1 VRTRRLFIFNIVAL
15 IVIIAILFG
24 GYYWIDQRNK
34 YIKTD
39 NAQVTGQQVVISAP
53 ATGKLVDWKGKV
65 GTTFSSGDTIGT
77 VEVPPSAGQKQP
89 VDINVTAP
97 TDGTIVQDMA
107 VKNQFVAAGT
117 PLAYSYDMK
126 HLWVTANIKETQI
139 DDVQVGQTVDV
150 YVDAFPGAT
159 LTGTVSQI
167 GYATA
172 STFSLLPQ
180 SNDNANYTKVTQV
193 IPVKITLDGYQGM
206 RLVPGM
212 NVRVR
217 IHR

>member
-1 VRTRRLFIFNIVAL
+1 MKTRRLLIFNIIAL

-24 GYYWIDQRNK
+24 GYYWLDQRNK

-39 NAQVTGQQVVISAP
+39 NAQVTGQEVVLSAP
-53 ATGKLVDWKGKV
+53 ATGKLVNWKGDL
-65 GTTFSSGDTIGT
+65 GYTFKSGDTLGT
-77 VEVPPSAGQKQP
+77 VEVPPSAGQHEP
-89 VDINVTAP
+89 VDVDVKAP
-97 TDGTIVQDMA
+97 TDGTVVQDIA
-107 VKNQFVAAGT
+107 VKNQFVAAGS
-117 PLAYSYDMK
+117 PLAYSYDLK

-139 DDVQVGQTVDV
+139 NDVKVGQTVDV
-150 YVDAFPGAT
+150 YVDAFPGSS

-180 SNDNANYTKVTQV
+180 SNDTANYTKVTQV
-193 IPVKITLDGYQGM
+193 IPVKITLSGYQGM

-212 NVRVR
+212 NVSVR
-217 IHR
+217 IHK

>member
-1 VRTRRLFIFNIVAL
+1 MRTRRLLIFNIVAL

-39 NAQVTGQQVVISAP
+39 NAQVTGQEVVISAP
-53 ATGKLVDWKGKV
+53 ATGKLVDWKGTL
-65 GTTFSSGDTIGT
+65 GDTFSSGDTIGT
-77 VEVPPSAGQKQP
+77 VEVPPSAGQRSP
-89 VDINVTAP
+89 VDVKVTAP
-97 TDGTIVQDMA
+97 TDGTVVQDMA

-117 PLAYSYDMK
+117 PLAYSFDLK
-126 HLWVTANIKETQI
+126 HLWVTANIKETEI
-139 DDVQVGQTVDV
+139 DDIKVGQTVDV
-150 YVDAFPGAT
+150 YVDAFPGSS
-159 LTGTVSQI
+159 LTGTVTQI

-180 SNDNANYTKVTQV
+180 SNDTANYTKVTQV
-193 IPVKITLDGYQGM
+193 IPVKISLDGYQGM

-212 NVRVR
+212 NVSVR
-217 IHR
+217 IHK